1 MVDEL
6 IKFLVAR
13 DRDLANL
20 MNFTTAQIAVA
31 FSGGKGDITMADFL
45 PFPPESKIDRSTIEL
60 IKGLQ
65 RDGFISRRTYGILV
79 TAKAIVL
86 D

>member
-1 MVDEL
+1 M
-6 IKFLVAR
+6 IKFLVGR

-20 MNFTTAQIAVA
+20 MNYTTAQIAVA
-31 FSGGKGDITMADFL
+31 FSGSGEITMADFL
-45 PFPPESKIDRSTIEL
+45 PFPPESLIDRSTIEL
-60 IKGLQ
+60 IKTLQ
-65 RDGFISRRTYGILV
+65 KDGFISRRTFGILV